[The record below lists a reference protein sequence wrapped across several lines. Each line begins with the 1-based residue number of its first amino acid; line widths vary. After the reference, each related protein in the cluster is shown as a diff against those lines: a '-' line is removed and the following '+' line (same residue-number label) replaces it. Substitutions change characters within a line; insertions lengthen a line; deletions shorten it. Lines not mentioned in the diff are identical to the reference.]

1 MPEPR
6 WSSTPE
12 QASVN
17 SSFYWLATSFPFS
30 LCSTKNSKAGT
41 GDRTSQESR
50 YLVKFTF
57 VALSI
62 FVFVRFASD
71 LGGMLKEAFSAPA
84 SLVPLW
90 RREETNVRS
99 PSNLLKK
106 LMTRCDNKNKVGQQ
120 GQRMTCLKKGDKDD
134 QTLMT
139 CGWTAM
145 ITQQDDIVVTHLHY
159 SATWPKWVCCHAL

>member
-1 MPEPR
+1 MLHQELKGWHRGPNIPG
-6 WSSTPE
+6 E
-12 QASVN
+12 QV
-17 SSFYWLATSFPFS
+17 P
-30 LCSTKNSKAGT
+30 G
-41 GDRTSQESR
+41 Q
-50 YLVKFTF
+50 FTF

-71 LGGMLKEAFSAPA
+71 VGGMLKEAFSAPA
-84 SLVPLW
+84 SLVSLW

-99 PSNLLKK
+99 PSHLLKK

-139 CGWTAM
+139 CGWINDHT
-145 ITQQDDIVVTHLHY
+145 TR
-159 SATWPKWVCCHAL
+159 